1 MLKLKSYEAVERERE
16 RERELYSK
24 EISIYKGVNALIRD
38 G

>member
-1 MLKLKSYEAVERERE
+1 MLKLKSYEAVERE